1 MRILIVG
8 SGGVGGAAALIA
20 ADRDFYDLLVLAD
33 CDAER
38 AAAAA
43 EAARARRPER
53 AERVRSAQVDA
64 SSADAVS
71 ALCREHEITHVL
83 NAVDPRFVM
92 ALFEGPSPP
101 VPTTSTWR

>member
-20 ADRDFYDLLVLAD
+20 ADRDFYELLVLAD
-33 CDAER
+33 YDEER
-38 AAAAA
+38 AGAAAD
-43 EAARARRPER
+43 AARARRPDR
-53 AERVRSAQVDA
+53 ADRVRSARVDA
-64 SSADAVS
+64 SSAPAVT

-92 ALFEGPSPP
+92 AVFEAPSPP
-101 VPTTSTWR
+101 AATASTWR